1 MRNIDG
7 QLNGAGSS
15 GNENGLRLETTDRR
29 KGACF
34 MDKNVIISV
43 KGTQSHENQDMNA
56 MELVTEG
63 KYSRE
68 DNAYYVTYNESEV
81 TGMKGTTTTLKVMDG
96 VVTLIREGSVN
107 SHFVFQQ
114 GQKHVS
120 YYDTEYGAFTI
131 GVLANA
137 VDVRMD
143 DNGGE
148 IRVGYQIEIDN
159 SNTGENDFFMSI
171 REAGRADDKHYR
183 GHKSTGAEYS

>member
-1 MRNIDG
+1 MWPE
-7 QLNGAGSS
+7 LS
-15 GNENGLRLETTDRR
+15 GHR

-34 MDKNVIISV
+34 MDKDVIISV
-43 KGTQSHENQDMNA
+43 KGTQASDSQDSSA

-63 KYSRE
+63 KYCRK

-81 TGMKGTTTTLKVMDG
+81 TGMKGTTTTLKIMDG
-96 VVTLIREGSVN
+96 VVTLIRAGSVN

-114 GQKHVS
+114 GQKHIS

-131 GVLANA
+131 GVLANE
-137 VDVRMD
+137 VDVNMN

-159 SNTGENDFFMSI
+159 NNTGENDFYMSI
-171 REAGRADDKHYR
+171 REAGCVNDKYNR
-183 GHKSTGAEYS
+183 KHKITGQEYN